1 MSQKEQTLDL
11 NAEIEEIEI
20 VYDVSLAVANEPSYG
35 INFEIPDSIA
45 VPGECDYAVITSI
58 DRARTRRAYPKLSRV
73 EPTPEGE
80 DLDIL

>member
-11 NAEIEEIEI
+11 NAEIEEIAI
-20 VYDVSLAVANEPSYG
+20 VYDMSLAIANEPSYG
-35 INFEIPDSIA
+35 ISFEIPDSITLP
-45 VPGECDYAVITSI
+45 VECDYAVITNI

-73 EPTPEGE
+73 ESTPEGE